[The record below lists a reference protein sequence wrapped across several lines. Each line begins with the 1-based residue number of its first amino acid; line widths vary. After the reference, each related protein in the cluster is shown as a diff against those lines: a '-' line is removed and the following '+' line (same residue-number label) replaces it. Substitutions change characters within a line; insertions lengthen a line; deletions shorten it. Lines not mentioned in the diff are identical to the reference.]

1 VSAQSGEDQNTL
13 TKHDQFKGFDQNLR
27 GTRGETEA
35 AGSSLMSCPH
45 EVEIVLI
52 YQNNDTSFWS
62 LIAHLS
68 NYIEDTTSILAGL
81 DQNQGS
87 LLD

>member
-1 VSAQSGEDQNTL
+1 
-13 TKHDQFKGFDQNLR
+13 
-27 GTRGETEA
+27 
-35 AGSSLMSCPH
+35 MSCPH

-52 YQNNDTSFWS
+52 DQNNDTSFWS

-81 DQNQGS
+81 DQNQSS
-87 LLD
+87 LLN